1 MAPINRCLAA
11 AASVLLIASPAS
23 QALAWGATGHRLV
36 GQVGVAAL
44 PDEVPAFVRSP
55 QAVKDIGEL
64 AREPDRWRAAGKVH
78 DTTRDPG
85 HFIDVDDDGK
95 ILGGP
100 VLNALPPTRTEY
112 EAALRAVSSD
122 SQHAGYLPYAI
133 VDGWQQL
140 AKDFAYWRILKA
152 AIPREKN
159 LDHKAWMQRDLA
171 RREAQTIEDLGVW
184 AHYVGDGSQ
193 PMHASI
199 HYNGW
204 GAFPNPHGYTQERV
218 HAFFEGAF
226 VRKYVGAQ
234 AVRADLTPPRICE
247 ASIEGCTAAYL
258 TATAASVEPYFA
270 LQKAGGFID
279 GDARGRA
286 FATQRVAA
294 GASELR
300 DLVVIAWRASA
311 QGSIGY
317 PAITVDQVVRDGLDP
332 FDALYGED

>member
-152 AIPREKN
+152 AFPREKN

-171 RREAQTIEDLGVW
+171 RREAQTW
-184 AHYVGDGSQ
+184 ASGPTMSV
-193 PMHASI
+193 
-199 HYNGW
+199 
-204 GAFPNPHGYTQERV
+204 
-218 HAFFEGAF
+218 
-226 VRKYVGAQ
+226 
-234 AVRADLTPPRICE
+234 
-247 ASIEGCTAAYL
+247 
-258 TATAASVEPYFA
+258 TAASRCTPA
-270 LQKAGGFID
+270 S
-279 GDARGRA
+279 
-286 FATQRVAA
+286 TTMA
-294 GASELR
+294 GAPSPTRTATPRSGCTPFSKARL
-300 DLVVIAWRASA
+300 SA
-311 QGSIGY
+311 NMSA
-317 PAITVDQVVRDGLDP
+317 PRLC
-332 FDALYGED
+332 ALT